1 MQLCEM
7 LVRLDIET
15 MLWEF
20 GWELSVFET
29 KIFDIGIPAVSST
42 TWGALSLL
50 VPNRATCG
58 AMQKPE

>member
-29 KIFDIGIPAVSST
+29 KIFDIGIPVVSST
-42 TWGALSLL
+42 TWGAPSLL
-50 VPNRATCG
+50 VPNRATC
-58 AMQKPE
+58 